1 MTDLAEAQRH
11 PRLLCISGNQ
21 RLHPPVA
28 PVTQSVN
35 QPNKTEPVPPEPP
48 DSERRRIGKV
58 VHDDRGNA
66 SVKWS
71 DAPPDY
77 QRPVLELV
85 EDAAGQPENAFNPYG
100 LGATGS
106 ATGPHRTPAS
116 THSTGNTTRTDLRKL
131 SDWIKTMRE
140 LEERKRNGGS
150 QD

>member
-1 MTDLAEAQRH
+1 M
-11 PRLLCISGNQ
+11 
-21 RLHPPVA
+21 
-28 PVTQSVN
+28 N
-35 QPNKTEPVPPEPP
+35 QPNKTEPVPPVPPEPP

-71 DAPPDY
+71 DAPADY
-77 QRPVLELV
+77 QRPVLEVV
-85 EDAAGQPENAFNPYG
+85 EDGAGQPEEGFNPYG

-116 THSTGNTTRTDLRKL
+116 TRSTGNATRTDLRKL
-131 SDWIKTMRE
+131 SDWIKTMRDIE
-140 LEERKRNGGS
+140 KLKRNGGE